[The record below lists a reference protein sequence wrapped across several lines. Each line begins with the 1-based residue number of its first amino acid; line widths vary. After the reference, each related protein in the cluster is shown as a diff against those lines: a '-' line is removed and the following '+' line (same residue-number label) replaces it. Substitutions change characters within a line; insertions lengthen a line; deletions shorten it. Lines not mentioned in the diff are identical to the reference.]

1 MNKDKMKWSERGD
14 EEEKSFR
21 SRVGGKWREVT
32 EVGCW
37 ADSLRN
43 SYLVFVF
50 FIRHENL
57 ACSLPVHKGKSLGIS
72 TLR

>member
-1 MNKDKMKWSERGD
+1 MNKDKMKWSKRGD

-43 SYLVFVF
+43 S
-50 FIRHENL
+50 
-57 ACSLPVHKGKSLGIS
+57 SLFLFYFY
-72 TLR
+72 